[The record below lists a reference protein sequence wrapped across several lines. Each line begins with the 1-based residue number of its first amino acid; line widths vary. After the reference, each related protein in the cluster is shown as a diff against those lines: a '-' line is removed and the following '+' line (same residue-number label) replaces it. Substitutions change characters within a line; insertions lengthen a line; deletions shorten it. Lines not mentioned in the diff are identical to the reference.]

1 VGRHNLRTVIS
12 FEFLRTVTKKRFW
25 IGTLAVPLVAA
36 IAFALIYVSN
46 SSTSQSE
53 EAQKQSRFS
62 IAYTDAS
69 GLITAENAAA
79 FGATEA
85 PSTQAGIR
93 AVQEGSTEAFFAFP
107 ARPEAEPVKVYGV
120 DQGVFENG
128 RYSAVAE
135 AMLAQAVRDRIG
147 DPGLSALAQ
156 APPAID
162 VTTYAGQAESG
173 GMNSIIA
180 PLLYLAVFYGLIV
193 VLAGQMLTSTLEEKE
208 NRVTEMIL
216 TTLNPTT
223 LITGKVISLFMAGTL
238 QMMIFVSP
246 VVIGY
251 LFFRDRLNFPDVD
264 LSTLVFEPDKMI
276 IGLLILIGGFALFTT
291 SLVAL
296 GAVMPTAKEAGSLMG
311 GMIALIFVPFYAI
324 SLVVSDPHSVIVQ
337 IFTFFPFSAPV
348 TALLRN
354 GLGSLSLPEAG
365 IVLAVLYL
373 GSVVMFRLAV
383 RLFQY
388 GSISYTSRVSIRD
401 ALSAP
406 GTRRRA
412 ALDGAPAGGGRD

>member
-1 VGRHNLRTVIS
+1 MGRHNLRTVIS

-69 GLITAENAAA
+69 GLITEEHAAA

-85 PSTQAGIR
+85 PSEPTGIQ
-93 AVQEGSTEAFFAFP
+93 AVQDGDIEAFFAFP
-107 ARPEAEPVKVYGV
+107 VRPETEPVKVYGV
-120 DQGVFENG
+120 DRGIFENG

-162 VTTYAGQAESG
+162 VTTYAGTAESG
-173 GMNSIIA
+173 GINSIIA

-223 LITGKVISLFMAGTL
+223 LITGKVLSLFMAGTL
-238 QMMIFVSP
+238 QMIIFVSP
-246 VVIGY
+246 VVVGY
-251 LFFRDRLNFPDVD
+251 LFFRERLNFPDVD
-264 LSTLVFEPDKMI
+264 LSTLVFEPDKMVV
-276 IGLLILIGGFALFTT
+276 GLLILIGGFALFTT

-311 GMIALIFVPFYAI
+311 GMIALIFVPFYAL
-324 SLVVSDPHSVIVQ
+324 SLVVSDPHSPIVQ
-337 IFTFFPFSAPV
+337 IFTYFPFSAPV

-373 GSVVMFRLAV
+373 GSAVMFRLAV

-401 ALSAP
+401 ALAAP

-412 ALDGAPAGGGRD
+412 ALGGAPAARG

>member
-1 VGRHNLRTVIS
+1 MGRHNLRTVIS

-69 GLITAENAAA
+69 GLITEEHAAA

-85 PSTQAGIR
+85 PSEPTGIQ
-93 AVQEGSTEAFFAFP
+93 AVQDGDIEAFFAFP
-107 ARPEAEPVKVYGV
+107 VRPETEPVKVYGV
-120 DQGVFENG
+120 DRGIFENG

-162 VTTYAGQAESG
+162 VTTYAGTAESG
-173 GMNSIIA
+173 GINSIIA

-223 LITGKVISLFMAGTL
+223 LITGKVLSLFMAGTL
-238 QMMIFVSP
+238 QMIIFVSP
-246 VVIGY
+246 VVVGY
-251 LFFRDRLNFPDVD
+251 LFFRERLNFPDVD
-264 LSTLVFEPDKMI
+264 LSTLVFEPDKMVV
-276 IGLLILIGGFALFTT
+276 GLLILIGGFALFTT

-311 GMIALIFVPFYAI
+311 GMIALIFVPFYAL
-324 SLVVSDPHSVIVQ
+324 SLVVSDPHSPIVQ
-337 IFTFFPFSAPV
+337 IFTYFPFSAPV

-373 GSVVMFRLAV
+373 GSAVMFRLAV

-388 GSISYTSRVSIRD
+388 GSISHTSRVSIRD
-401 ALSAP
+401 ALAAP

-412 ALDGAPAGGGRD
+412 ALGGAPAARG